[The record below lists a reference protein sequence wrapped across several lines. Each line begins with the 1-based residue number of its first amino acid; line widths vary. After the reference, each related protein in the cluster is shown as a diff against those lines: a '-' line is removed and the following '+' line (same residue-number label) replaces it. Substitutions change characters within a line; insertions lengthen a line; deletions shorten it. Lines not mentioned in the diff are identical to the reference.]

1 MNSDSQVLMEVKN
14 LCKFYPVGN
23 HRLDVVRSIDL
34 TICAADAISIVG
46 ASGAGKSTL
55 LHLLGTLDRP
65 SSGKILFK
73 GQDLAVA
80 DDEQLAK
87 FRGEHI
93 GFVFQ
98 FHHLLPE
105 FSAVENVMM
114 PCSIRGM
121 SKSQARSKAENLLKL
136 LGMSERKDHFPT
148 QLSGGEQ
155 QRVAIARAIV
165 NQPKILFADEPT
177 GNLDSQN
184 SQSMQNLFFDLR
196 EQFGVT
202 LVVVT
207 HDRTY
212 ASRFQTQLC
221 MTDGMLAPL

>member
-1 MNSDSQVLMEVKN
+1 MNKSELVVAEKITKYYQQGARRLEIIKGVDLKIGAGED
-14 LCKFYPVGN
+14 LC
-23 HRLDVVRSIDL
+23 
-34 TICAADAISIVG
+34 IVG

-65 SSGKILFK
+65 NEGRILFK
-73 GQDLAVA
+73 GENLLTMN
-80 DDEQLAK
+80 DEQMAR
-87 FRGEHI
+87 FRSRHM

-105 FSAVENVMM
+105 FSAIENVML
-114 PCSIRGM
+114 PCAIRQE
-121 SKSQARSKAENLLKL
+121 STAKARAKAENLLKL
-136 LGMSERKDHFPT
+136 FGLSDRKNHFPT
-148 QLSGGEQ
+148 ELSGGEQ

-165 NQPKILFADEPT
+165 NEPDVLFADEPT

-184 SQSMQNLFFDLR
+184 SLSIQDLFFELKAKI
-196 EQFGVT
+196 GVT

-212 ASRFQTQLC
+212 ASRFQRRLL
-221 MTDGMLAPL
+221 MADGLLGPLE

>member
-1 MNSDSQVLMEVKN
+1 MSNVILEVKN
-14 LCKFYPVGN
+14 LSKYYQVEN
-23 HRLDVVRSIDL
+23 HRLEIVRDIDL
-34 TICAADAISIVG
+34 TIHAADAICIVG

-65 SSGKILFK
+65 SGGKILFK
-73 GQDLAVA
+73 GQDLAVVS
-80 DDEQLAK
+80 DEQLAR
-87 FRGEHI
+87 FRSEHI

-105 FSAVENVMM
+105 FSAIENVMM
-114 PCSIRGM
+114 PCSIRGI
-121 SKSQARSKAENLLKL
+121 SKSQARAKAESLLRL
-136 LGMSERKDHFPT
+136 LGLSERKNHFPT

-184 SQSMQNLFFDLR
+184 SQSMQNLFFELK

-212 ASRFQTQLC
+212 ASRFHRQLC
-221 MTDGMLAPL
+221 MSDGMLTAL